1 MSHVF
6 QHVWSVMRRKG
17 DWEGQEKEGV
27 VAIKEVY
34 VYRDT
39 SRRGVVFYLT
49 SVFWGLSQ
57 SFPCLPL
64 LPIKNINWMKFDG
77 WTCLS
82 PSLYHCWLVFLF
94 LAAKFSS
101 DPTLGRVGHLLNRA
115 LEFDTFFS
123 FSFVTCK
130 LREKINIKKRTHNE
144 RNSSTR
150 LSECPNLTLVLS
162 RLGSEIK
169 S

>member
-1 MSHVF
+1 
-6 QHVWSVMRRKG
+6 MRRKG

-82 PSLYHCWLVFLF
+82 PSLYHC
-94 LAAKFSS
+94 
-101 DPTLGRVGHLLNRA
+101 
-115 LEFDTFFS
+115 
-123 FSFVTCK
+123 
-130 LREKINIKKRTHNE
+130 
-144 RNSSTR
+144 
-150 LSECPNLTLVLS
+150 
-162 RLGSEIK
+162 
-169 S
+169 